1 MSKRKRVYVIS
12 EYKETDICFVQLTF
26 DIAIFDYE
34 DKKESLDPEIE
45 KKNRIFMK
53 TNGFKVFLVGSSLT
67 RIVLTLTVVQ

>member
-1 MSKRKRVYVIS
+1 MAKRKRVYVIS

-45 KKNRIFMK
+45 KKNQIFMK

>member
-45 KKNRIFMK
+45 KKNQIFMK